1 MERGSAIHGGRGC
14 TAKGAPRGRGRGYI
28 SRSCPITPPLLPS
41 SVAEGFAWVGT
52 TGCGQQVGACGLG
65 IAWAAWERRPRPART
80 CCLCSGSSL
89 PPKKVLSVFS
99 LPCSFSADSAGHS
112 CKRPVGASGFQS
124 APSAPPGAAP
134 PRPVFLEGGPNR
146 PPARGA
152 LSVGR
157 GPQCADGS
165 PGGPYCFWLRAP
177 PPPGAALASGLAVTS
192 TLVWRSLAGPDLR
205 RARRSPPCTAAH
217 ACLTA
222 PRRPGNGGHRTMLP
236 GLSRLL
242 LSPPTSPPPLV
253 PG

>member
-14 TAKGAPRGRGRGYI
+14 TAKGAPRGRGRGFI

-134 PRPVFLEGGPNR
+134 PRPVFLEGGPTVLLPGVR
-146 PPARGA
+146 CRWAGGHSVQMAA
-152 LSVGR
+152 LGGR
-157 GPQCADGS
+157 IVSGS
-165 PGGPYCFWLRAP
+165 AP